1 MKKLILDRFE
11 GGYAI
16 CKEDGVEKLFGIDRQ
31 ELPKGAK
38 AGDVLEISDEG
49 EICVNEEAT
58 RQRLEKMAARQK
70 KPSKRA

>member
-16 CKEDGVEKLFGIDRQ
+16 CNEDGVEKLFGSDRQ

-49 EICVNEEAT
+49 EISVNEDAT
-58 RQRLEKMAARQK
+58 RPRLEKMAARQK